1 MKAKVTAYYKIGAQQ
16 IKATKFTGGENGIM
30 IEQLIEKNRS
40 YRKFHEAEAVK
51 LATLK
56 VGRMSGAIS
65 ASMSSFCA
73 SKLTG

>member
-40 YRKFHEAEAVK
+40 YRKFHEAEEVK
-51 LATLK
+51 MATLK
-56 VGRMSGAIS
+56 ELVNLARL
-65 ASMSSFCA
+65 SSC
-73 SKLTG
+73 GMNM

>member
-40 YRKFHEAEAVK
+40 YRKFHEAEEVK
-51 LATLK
+51 MAALK
-56 VGRMSGAIS
+56 
-65 ASMSSFCA
+65 
-73 SKLTG
+73 